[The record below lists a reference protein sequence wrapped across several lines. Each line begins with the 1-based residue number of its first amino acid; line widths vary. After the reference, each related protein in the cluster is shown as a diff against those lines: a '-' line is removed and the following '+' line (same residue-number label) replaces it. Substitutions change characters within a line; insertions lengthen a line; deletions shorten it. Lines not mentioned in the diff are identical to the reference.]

1 MSKRRYN
8 GGNSSNKE
16 QAIVNNLK
24 ESDKNDNRPLTVNE
38 VYDVLSFA
46 QTCYDFA
53 YGKQNKFDNFQG
65 SYSPKLTNQRLAE
78 IGLNPKKLNEKQLE
92 KILCDPVSNQ
102 NNLIGYSE
110 FLKFNDMIAKRTLG
124 YLGNLPSFDYT
135 FTCTNI
141 SDPTEYKS
149 EEYKKDLA
157 FVKDFLSK
165 FDVRGQFSFVN
176 RRTFEI
182 DAFYSIFRMDGER
195 YEFQELPYQYCRIT
209 GKNLSWGLQFDFDL
223 NWFNKMGLSWKQYP
237 KIFKKMYDAVNVG
250 KKAKKYDPGN
260 KLNKRDATY
269 CLWSQTSSLP
279 EMGNFACF
287 KMNSDIYASM
297 PYLTPMFQETINK
310 PIIRE
315 LQTNQYIIAS
325 QKIMIGLIP
334 LLKEQK
340 SGQVKDA
347 LAVSPET
354 MGKFLGLLKRGLS
367 DAIKIT
373 GAPFADVKQ
382 VEFDPPQTSMYNQA
396 NEVQAASSGATSRLI
411 YASDKQSA
419 TEIVYSANIDEMI
432 AKSVYPQY
440 EKWLSTMIN
449 HFTKKYKFKFKFE
462 GTNFSENRK
471 NRLDNALK
479 LADKGIVMPAKIAAS
494 MGMDVF
500 EMTELIQQCKYDGF
514 QELLYLL
521 PNSNTKDMGTQGAG
535 RPGTSVPADSTIR
548 SDDYMQD

>member
-1 MSKRRYN
+1 MAKHRYN
-8 GGNSSNKE
+8 NSSSAAKE
-16 QAIVNNLK
+16 QAIVNSLK
-24 ESDKNDNRPLTVNE
+24 ETGKSSNKPLSEQE

-46 QTCYDFA
+46 QTCYNFA
-53 YGKQNKFDNFQG
+53 YKNSTLFDNFKG
-65 SYSPKLTNQRLAE
+65 TYSPQLTNQRLSE
-78 IGLNPKKLNEKQLE
+78 IGLNPKNLDDKKLK
-92 KILCDPVSNQ
+92 KILDNPVVNQ
-102 NNLIGYSE
+102 NQLIGYSE

-141 SDPTEYKS
+141 SDAKEYQS
-149 EEYKKDLA
+149 EEYKKDLN
-157 FVKDFLSK
+157 FVKDFLAK

-182 DAFYSIFRMDGER
+182 DAFYAVFRMDGER

-209 GKNLSWGLQFDFDL
+209 GKNLSWGLQFDFNLD
-223 NWFNKMGLSWKQYP
+223 WFNKMGLSWAQYP
-237 KIFKKMYDAVNVG
+237 KIFKEMYDNVNTG
-250 KKAKKYDPGN
+250 NKTKKYDPGN
-260 KLNKRDATY
+260 KLKKRDGTY

-279 EMGNFACF
+279 EKGNFVCF

-373 GAPFADVKQ
+373 GAPFSDVKQ
-382 VEFDPPQTSMYNQA
+382 VEFDPPQTSMYNQS
-396 NEVQAASSGATSRLI
+396 NEVEAASSGATSRLI

-462 GTNFSENRK
+462 GSKFSENRK
-471 NRLDNALK
+471 TRLDNALK
-479 LADKGIVMPAKIAAS
+479 LADKGIVMPAKIAAAV
-494 MGMDVF
+494 GMDIF
-500 EMTELIQQCKYDGF
+500 EMKELIQQCKFDGF
-514 QELLYLL
+514 QDLLYLL
-521 PNSNTKDMGTQGAG
+521 PNSNTKDMGTQNSG
-535 RPGTSVPADSTIR
+535 RPGTSMPADSTTR
-548 SDDYMQD
+548 SDDYLQE